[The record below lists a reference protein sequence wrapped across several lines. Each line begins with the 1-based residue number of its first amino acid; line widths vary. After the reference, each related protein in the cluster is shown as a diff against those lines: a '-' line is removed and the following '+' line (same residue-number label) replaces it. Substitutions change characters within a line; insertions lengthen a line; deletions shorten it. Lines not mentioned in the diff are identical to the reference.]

1 MTNPKPGKD
10 WSERILTSSPNYRC
24 EINGQEMG
32 LGGNS
37 VYNLYTFNSNEHKA
51 ATNFDQAGR
60 FKITSD
66 QVVEI
71 SAGAKSSKK
80 NDDIVITS
88 LDGNVTIT
96 ATDNGVIKIKGAN
109 IVLDSAGDIDI
120 LAGRNIKLKGTNVDI
135 EANAANTTAM
145 KGNMIPFSEEW
156 IAKVFSNTY
165 VGADVI
171 AGFIGRATGLVK

>member
-1 MTNPKPGKD
+1 MANPKPGKD

-37 VYNLYTFNSNEHKA
+37 IYNLYAFNDNEQKGA
-51 ATNFDQAGR
+51 FNFDQAGR
-60 FKITSD
+60 LKLTSD

-71 SAGAKSSKK
+71 SAGARSSKK

-88 LDGNVTIT
+88 IDGNVTIT
-96 ATDNGVIKIKGAN
+96 ATDNGVIKIKGAS
-109 IVLDSAGDIDI
+109 ICLDSAGDIDI
-120 LAGRNIKLKGTNVDI
+120 VAGKNIKLSGTNVDI
-135 EANAANTTAM
+135 EANAANTTAL
-145 KGNMIPFSEEW
+145 KGNMIPLSEEW
-156 IAKVFSNTY
+156 IMKVFQNTY

-171 AGFIGRATGLVK
+171 AGLIGRATGLVK